1 MLQDSKTLKDPSIFL
16 DNLLTIHTVMYP
28 YYLGKILFE
37 CIEFLT
43 GYHN

>member
-28 YYLGKILFE
+28 HYSEKILFE
-37 CIEFLT
+37 RIDFLT
-43 GYHN
+43 GDHN